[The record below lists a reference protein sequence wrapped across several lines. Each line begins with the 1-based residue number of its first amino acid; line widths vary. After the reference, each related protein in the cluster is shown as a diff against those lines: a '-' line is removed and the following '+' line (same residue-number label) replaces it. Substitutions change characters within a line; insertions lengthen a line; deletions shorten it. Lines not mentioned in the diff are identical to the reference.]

1 MAGNV
6 VVLLATVGASW
17 ASHHFLEKRIRFL
30 PLKFLP
36 RNVTAIAL
44 TLVVPVAAVFG
55 WHYGSNGYQNFLL
68 SAQLVTAIPG
78 DIGQEEYRE
87 VVSARSVEC
96 VNSEIRESSLWCRQS
111 SGNAP
116 VEIAII
122 GDSHAEHLLF
132 GLSAAKPGTEIAY
145 YARTELPVPGSSSE
159 MAKILGHVVESQSI
173 RIVILSVFWLHRGV
187 PATEMVEVVETLQSA
202 GKSVFLTNDVPYF
215 AGRDVAACRVSAA
228 INAPRRC
235 DFEPFGPDQT
245 ASLNETLRAITSA
258 TGATFVDTYGL
269 FCQDR
274 KCSMSGRLSDQLPE
288 ALFFRD
294 ESHLN
299 SLGSIFVGRELARYL
314 LPTGR

>member
-1 MAGNV
+1 MASAV
-6 VVLLATVGASW
+6 VILLATVGASW
-17 ASHHFLEKRIRFL
+17 ASYHFLEKKINFS
-30 PLKFLP
+30 PLNFQPQNMAVL
-36 RNVTAIAL
+36 TL

-55 WHYGSNGYQNFLL
+55 WHYGSNQYQNFLL